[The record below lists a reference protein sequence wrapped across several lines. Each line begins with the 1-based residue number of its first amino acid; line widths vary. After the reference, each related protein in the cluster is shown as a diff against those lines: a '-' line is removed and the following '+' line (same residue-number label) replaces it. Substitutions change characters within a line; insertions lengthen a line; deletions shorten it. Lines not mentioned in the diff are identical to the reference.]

1 MTLQE
6 AQGALW
12 NKLETLPEWEV
23 AKELSVKESVLIVKH
38 SMTCPISTK
47 AFSRIETGIKQK
59 VLSCPVYVVIVQTA
73 RNVSNQIEKDLDV
86 DHESPQVLV
95 MKEGKAIYDTS
106 HLDIDAQTIVSFL

>member
-12 NKLETLPEWEV
+12 NKLETLPDWEA
-23 AKELSVKESVLIVKH
+23 AKEMSAKKSVLIVKH

-47 AFSRIETGIKQK
+47 AFFRIEKGIKQK

-73 RNVSNQIEKDLDV
+73 RNISQQIEKDLDV
-86 DHESPQVLV
+86 EHESPQVIV
-95 MKEGKAIYDTS
+95 MKEEKPVYDTS